1 MTYPVTP
8 FGHLQRLT
16 DNIGLVR
23 HAEGV
28 VPLHQHGYYVDDVA
42 RGLLVVCREPSP
54 PQELIVLGR
63 RYLYFLAQAQSI
75 GGKFRDHLGYDRQWH
90 DQPGTEDGWGRSL
103 WALGTAA
110 VRGPT
115 NGIREESFTR
125 FCRGARVS
133 SPSPRA
139 MAFAALGAAEILE
152 KQPGHPAALAL
163 LYRASL
169 VIGAP
174 AADAAW
180 PWPEPR
186 LSYANG
192 AMAAAVIL
200 SGRHL
205 ADDRM
210 LRSGL
215 RMLEWLLTAE
225 TRGGHLSVV
234 SPEGWGRGESR
245 PASDQRPAEVA
256 ALADACMCAATV
268 TGDGKWLAGVEMSV
282 AWFLGDND
290 AEVPLLDERTGGCSD
305 SLTGAGR
312 SRNQG
317 AESTLAMI
325 SVLQHGHRML
335 PGSCAAQALQEP
347 ADPRG
352 DSSRRA
358 RSPRDRPD
366 PFRAGLE
373 RADLLGLGSLRA
385 ADGRVLDPLVVLQA
399 AVTVGLDGGVVD
411 EDVRR
416 AVIGGD
422 EAVAFVRVEPFHCSL
437 SHCALLWD
445 DRQDPRTWNLGC
457 ATSRPAM
464 GAGPGTPGRP
474 LSEFAGAATRARNST
489 YNQFYLIPPRGQIR
503 HFRQAVLSRH
513 GIG

>member
-1 MTYPVTP
+1 
-8 FGHLQRLT
+8 
-16 DNIGLVR
+16 
-23 HAEGV
+23 
-28 VPLHQHGYYVDDVA
+28 
-42 RGLLVVCREPSP
+42 VVCREPSP

-133 SPSPRA
+133 SPLPRA

-152 KQPGHPAALAL
+152 RQPGHPAALAL
-163 LYRASL
+163 LYRASV

-174 AADAAW
+174 AGHAAW
-180 PWPEPR
+180 SWPEPR

-192 AMAAAVIL
+192 AIAEAVIVA
-200 SGRHL
+200 GRHL
-205 ADDRM
+205 GDDRM

-215 RMLEWLLTAE
+215 SMLEWLLTTE

-234 SPEGWGRGESR
+234 SPQGWGPGESR

-256 ALADACMCAATV
+256 ALADACMRAAAV
-268 TGDGKWLAGVEMSV
+268 TGDDKWLAGVEMSV

-290 AEVPLLDERTGGCSD
+290 AKVPLIDERTGGCSD

-325 SVLQHGHRML
+325 SVLQQGHRML
-335 PGSCAAQALQEP
+335 PGSYAAPVLREP
-347 ADPRG
+347 ADARG
-352 DSSRRA
+352 DSSPA
-358 RSPRDRPD
+358 SAVPASSALAP
-366 PFRAGLE
+366 LE
-373 RADLLGLGSLRA
+373 RADLLGLGPLRA
-385 ADGRVLDPLVVLQA
+385 ADGRVLYPLVVLQA
-399 AVTVGLDGGVVD
+399 AVTVGVDGGVVD

-416 AVIGGD
+416 AVIGSD

-457 ATSRPAM
+457 ATARPREEGLGLGHQ
-464 GAGPGTPGRP
+464 GARCQ
-474 LSEFAGAATRARNST
+474 NS
-489 YNQFYLIPPRGQIR
+489 QALQHEHEIR
-503 HFRQAVLSRH
+503 LTTSS
-513 GIG
+513 I